1 MAQMSRNISEN
12 TENNGLDV
20 VVTVDFT
27 KNATYIQTIH
37 AVLLYNQYIHP
48 IQVIAFTLEGLINIL
63 NNHFIISPQKKKNR
77 IQQKQIQVKTKS
89 RFTSSATNEEAY
101 ETTSTGD

>member
-1 MAQMSRNISEN
+1 MSRNISEN

-63 NNHFIISPQKKKNR
+63 NNHFIISPQKKTNR
-77 IQQKQIQVKTKS
+77 INKQIQQK
-89 RFTSSATNEEAY
+89 
-101 ETTSTGD
+101 